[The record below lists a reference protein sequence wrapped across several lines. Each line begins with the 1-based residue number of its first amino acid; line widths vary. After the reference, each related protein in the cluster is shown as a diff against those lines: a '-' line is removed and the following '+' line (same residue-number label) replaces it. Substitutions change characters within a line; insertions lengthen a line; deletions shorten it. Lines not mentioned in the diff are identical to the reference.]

1 MSAVLHEGAQHGWRV
16 EILTAIHING
26 TESNGGSELGVEIE
40 DRLCRLLFGP
50 ILAKSDGMSDE
61 GRVGVMQ
68 KGENGIVTIGAILDA
83 ISTNGI
89 GREHGGMLKGTKN
102 VVLPIEEVSRLVT
115 GNVSA
120 KYETLTIAV
129 TGRQQLVGDDVNATG
144 IAVSREKFI
153 PGPEAMMRDVSTVW
167 NVLLEFLCVIK
178 IRKYRTIAND
188 DLFTS
193 NVGLMKEVAR
203 VRTSCG
209 RNEGNQVLNGDNDV
223 GILVIVVALFDI

>member
-1 MSAVLHEGAQHGWRV
+1 MSAVLHEGAQHCWRV
-16 EILTAIHING
+16 EILAAIHINR

-89 GREHGGMLKGTKN
+89 GREHGGMLEGTKN